1 MNASAVKDRFY
12 MQMALDLA
20 LKGTGYTS
28 PNPLVGAV
36 VVKDQKVVGR
46 GYNERYGEAHAEVN
60 ALRQAGV
67 QARGATL
74 YVTLEPC
81 NHTGRT
87 PPCTATI
94 LAAGIRRV
102 VVAMGDPNPGV
113 KGGGSTYLRH
123 AGIDVVEGVA
133 EEAARRQNPFFLK
146 HIQTGMPF
154 VILKCAAT
162 LDGRIATRTGDS
174 RWISGP
180 ESRRLVHRLRARVDA
195 VLVGIRT
202 VLADD
207 PSLTVRDPDLAGKG
221 KAMEAE
227 TARHI
232 GGVHDSF
239 SSGLAGGLSEKPP
252 SASTT
257 GSFSMRCCP
266 SRRSASARVVP
277 S

>member
-1 MNASAVKDRFY
+1 MAGLAAAGLLAAAAAAVGNHR
-12 MQMALDLA
+12 LA
-20 LKGTGYTS
+20 
-28 PNPLVGAV
+28 
-36 VVKDQKVVGR
+36 
-46 GYNERYGEAHAEVN
+46 
-60 ALRQAGV
+60 
-67 QARGATL
+67 GATL

-162 LDGRIATRTGDS
+162 LDGRIATRTGDAQWVSGDRS
-174 RWISGP
+174 RQF
-180 ESRRLVHRLRARVDA
+180 VHELRHAVDA
-195 VLVGIRT
+195 ILVGVET

-207 PSLTVRDPDLAGKG
+207 PRRGA
-221 KAMEAE
+221 
-227 TARHI
+227 
-232 GGVHDSF
+232 
-239 SSGLAGGLSEKPP
+239 GLA
-252 SASTT
+252 
-257 GSFSMRCCP
+257 R
-266 SRRSASARVVP
+266 
-277 S
+277 